1 MRLIDYPFVWVM
13 GAFLK
18 AMETIVGVWS
28 FMRTYDDMKIRGYV
42 LMKND
47 KGEDFWVGYGD

>member
-1 MRLIDYPFVWVM
+1 M
-13 GAFLK
+13 GVFLK
-18 AMETIVGVWS
+18 VIKAIMGVWS

>member
-1 MRLIDYPFVWVM
+1 M
-13 GAFLK
+13 GIFLK
-18 AMETIVGVWS
+18 VIKAIVGVWS
-28 FMRTYDDMKIRGYV
+28 FMRTYDNMKSRGFV

>member
-1 MRLIDYPFVWVM
+1 M
-13 GAFLK
+13 GVFLK
-18 AMETIVGVWS
+18 VIKAIVGVWS
-28 FMRTYDDMKIRGYV
+28 FMRTYDDMKISGYV

>member
-1 MRLIDYPFVWVM
+1 MKNLIAALYKAKLEFPTIKKDMNNPF
-13 GAFLK
+13 FK
-18 AMETIVGVWS
+18 
-28 FMRTYDDMKIRGYV
+28 RKYDDMKIRGFV